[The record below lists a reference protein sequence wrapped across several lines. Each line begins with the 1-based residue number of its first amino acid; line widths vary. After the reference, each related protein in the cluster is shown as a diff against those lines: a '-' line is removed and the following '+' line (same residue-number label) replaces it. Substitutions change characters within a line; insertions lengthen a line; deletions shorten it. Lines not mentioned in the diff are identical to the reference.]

1 MLMLIAGGVMALVV
15 VAVIGFSS
23 ALYTSSS
30 TSPGNAFEAGS
41 IELRL
46 SSAGELFEAA
56 GLLPGDTRTATQS
69 VTNVEHKAA
78 VSLDVTGLAADSPLA
93 AVLRV
98 TVRQTVPARDDIV
111 YAGTLADLD
120 DITLG
125 TFAAAEQRTYGL
137 ELAWP
142 EDQADSSLQGASA
155 SFEFSWAAES
165 VP

>member
-1 MLMLIAGGVMALVV
+1 MASFGPLVPDLERPGVTRL
-15 VAVIGFSS
+15 AV
-23 ALYTSSS
+23 
-30 TSPGNAFEAGS
+30 
-41 IELRL
+41 
-46 SSAGELFEAA
+46 
-56 GLLPGDTRTATQS
+56 GLLD
-69 VTNVEHKAA
+69 H
-78 VSLDVTGLAADSPLA
+78 
-93 AVLRV
+93 
-98 TVRQTVPARDDIV
+98 RDDV
-111 YAGTLADLD
+111 ALLD